1 MNSKNTPNRIMSI
14 DVLRGIAVLLMIF
27 VNDAASIQQ
36 VSWWFKHAGS
46 SDDFMT
52 IADYCFP
59 LFLFIV
65 GASIPLSLQRAAD
78 QSYWLTA
85 YQIFTRATSLLVMG
99 LLMVNADSFGGNW
112 RSGLWSFVMLSCL
125 IVGWMDWPKK
135 LAISAASQSLIRI
148 SAMIALAFL
157 AAYYKSNR
165 GEWLTIQW
173 WGILGLIGWAYLV
186 AVICYVICGGRLA
199 GLVAAAAMLFALY
212 LADPSEL
219 LERIRDRT
227 WLGSLGPYL
236 QAGAK
241 ILLRIDSIVD
251 LKTVIGPLGGCAVL
265 GSILGKLI
273 LESRYCSAAETCRSV
288 LYLAIGSFLAA
299 VICDA
304 AFGINKINATPAWI
318 LYSVSFATL
327 SWIIL
332 WGIVDRA
339 GYYAGFQWLAD
350 IGANPLFAFLL
361 VPCLL
366 AFFKVIGW
374 SFWQKWGDAAWL
386 HPLARPLT
394 VTIISG
400 ALTALLS
407 RAGWRVKL

>member
-1 MNSKNTPNRIMSI
+1 MSI

-36 VSWWFKHAGS
+36 VSWRFKHAGS

-65 GASIPLSLQRAAD
+65 GASIPLSLQRVAD
-78 QSYWLTA
+78 QNYWLTA
-85 YQIFTRATSLLVMG
+85 YQIFTRATSLLLMG

-125 IVGWMDWPKK
+125 IVGWMDWPKG
-135 LAISAASQSLIRI
+135 LAISDASQSLIRI

-186 AVICYVICGGRLA
+186 AVICYVLCGGRPA

-219 LERIRDRT
+219 LERIRDRA

-236 QAGAK
+236 QAGVK
-241 ILLRIDSIVD
+241 ILLRVDSIVD
-251 LKTVIGPLGGCAVL
+251 FKTVIGPLGGCAVL

-273 LESRYCSAAETCRSV
+273 LESRYCSATETCRNA
-288 LYLAIGSFLAA
+288 LYLAVGTFLAA
-299 VICDA
+299 VIFDA
-304 AFGINKINATPAWI
+304 AFGINKVKATPAWV

-327 SWIIL
+327 SWIML
-332 WGIVDRA
+332 WGIVDRG
-339 GYYAGFQWLAD
+339 GYSTGFQWLAD
-350 IGANPLFAFLL
+350 IGANPLFAFLM

-374 SFWQKWGDAAWL
+374 NFWQKWGDQAWL
-386 HPLARPLT
+386 HPLARPLA
-394 VTIISG
+394 VTMIIS

>member
-1 MNSKNTPNRIMSI
+1 MSI

-65 GASIPLSLQRAAD
+65 GASIPLSLQRIAD
-78 QSYWLTA
+78 QNYWLTA
-85 YQIFTRATSLLVMG
+85 YQIFTRTMSLLVMG

-125 IVGWMDWPKK
+125 IAGWMDWPKG
-135 LAISAASQSLIRI
+135 LALSAASQSLIRI

-173 WGILGLIGWAYLV
+173 WGILGLIGWAYFV
-186 AVICYVICGGRLA
+186 AVVCYVLCRGRLA
-199 GLVAAAAMLFALY
+199 GLAAAAAMLFALY

-227 WLGSLGPYL
+227 WLGSLGAYL
-236 QAGAK
+236 QTGAT
-241 ILLRIDSIVD
+241 LLVRIDSIVD
-251 LKTVIGPLGGCAVL
+251 FKTVIGPLGGCGVL

-273 LESRYCSAAETCRSV
+273 LESRYCSTAETFRST
-288 LYLAIGSFLAA
+288 LYLAVGSFLAA

-304 AFGINKINATPAWI
+304 AFGINKVNATPAWI

-332 WGIVDRA
+332 WGIIDRA
-339 GYYAGFQWLAD
+339 AYHAGFQWLAD
-350 IGANPLFAFLL
+350 VGSNPLFAFLI

-374 SFWQKWGDAAWL
+374 NFWQKWGDEAWL
-386 HPLARPLT
+386 HPLTRPLA
-394 VTIISG
+394 VTMI
-400 ALTALLS
+400 ACAVTALLS